1 MSQKTN
7 ERKPVGTREPFLYD
21 LNQRHSEQQKSL
33 VYWLG
38 EWDVRMS
45 EPHSDLHRLLV
56 INGMF
61 HLQLWHPESKTS
73 VLTPS
78 PITDQ
83 LFEVTPLFGGE
94 FRAKTYSEI
103 RSVVQA
109 ARKVVPPSPQ
119 ELMDVFYAMFE
130 EFAWHIPNAV
140 MPFVSFDESVTA
152 KQYKVALG

>member
-1 MSQKTN
+1 MNQQADL
-7 ERKPVGTREPFLYD
+7 RKPMGTREPFLYD
-21 LNQRHSEQQKSL
+21 LNQRHSGHQKSL

-45 EPHSDLHRLLV
+45 EPNSDLHRLLV

-73 VLTPS
+73 LLTPS

-83 LFEVTPLFGGE
+83 LFAVTPLFGGE
-94 FRAKTYSEI
+94 FRAQSYREI
-103 RSVVQA
+103 RSVIRA
-109 ARKVVPPSPQ
+109 ARKIVPPSPQ

-140 MPFVSFDESVTA
+140 MPFVSFDEAAAA
-152 KQYKVALG
+152 K